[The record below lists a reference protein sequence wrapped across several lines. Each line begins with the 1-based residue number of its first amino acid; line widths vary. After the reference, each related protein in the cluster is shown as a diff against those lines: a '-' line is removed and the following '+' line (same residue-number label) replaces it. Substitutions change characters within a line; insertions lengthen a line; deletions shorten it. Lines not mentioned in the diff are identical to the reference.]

1 MVTNPQEHF
10 ECGKEMLM
18 QISQSLLEAKKMAR
32 SLENVAD
39 SLRPLANSEVAKSAL
54 QEISEH
60 SQHAAANANKIY
72 HLIAREAM
80 KP

>member
-1 MVTNPQEHF
+1 MANPLEHF

-18 QISQSLLEAKKMAR
+18 QISQSLLEMKKLAR
-32 SLENVAD
+32 SLENSAD
-39 SLRPLANSEVAKSAL
+39 AIRPLANSEVAKNSL
-54 QEISEH
+54 SSINEH
-60 SQHAAANANKIY
+60 AQHAAAEANRIY